1 MEQAV
6 NLQNT
11 SQAGYTA
18 GASKWKKR
26 IGYGVGDRIQCC
38 IQHHGVLSHDILYR
52 CIWNL
57 GSSGRNPDAGHK
69 VYRRAD

>member
-26 IGYGVGDRIQCC
+26 IGYGVGISDA
-38 IQHHGVLSHDILYR
+38 ILYSAPWR
-52 CIWNL
+52 PI
-57 GSSGRNPDAGHK
+57 S
-69 VYRRAD
+69 

>member
-26 IGYGVGDRIQCC
+26 IGYGVGE
-38 IQHHGVLSHDILYR
+38 L
-52 CIWNL
+52 
-57 GSSGRNPDAGHK
+57 
-69 VYRRAD
+69 